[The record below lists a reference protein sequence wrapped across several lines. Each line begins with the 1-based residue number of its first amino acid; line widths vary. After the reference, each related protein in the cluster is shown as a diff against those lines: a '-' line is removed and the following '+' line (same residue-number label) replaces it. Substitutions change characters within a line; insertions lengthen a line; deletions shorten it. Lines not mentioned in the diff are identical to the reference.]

1 MYNFRKLHQFVNEL
15 LPDSSFFTIEHSHPL
30 FCRNCSSWS
39 SRFLCPTASP
49 MSKSDEKYNQIK
61 QTQPEVSYKVL
72 LLNVQLAEY

>member
-1 MYNFRKLHQFVNEL
+1 
-15 LPDSSFFTIEHSHPL
+15 
-30 FCRNCSSWS
+30 
-39 SRFLCPTASP
+39 